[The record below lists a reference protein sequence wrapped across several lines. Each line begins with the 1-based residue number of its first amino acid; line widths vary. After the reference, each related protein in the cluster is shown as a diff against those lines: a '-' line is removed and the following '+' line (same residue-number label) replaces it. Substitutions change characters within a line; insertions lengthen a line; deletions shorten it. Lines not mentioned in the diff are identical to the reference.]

1 MSKIFRSTE
10 HRKLSAAR
18 VNGQSTDRT
27 RLETDRRL
35 RELADRSNGGLEV
48 APLWHPAR
56 DEHTVEVA
64 LSVLD

>member
-10 HRKLSAAR
+10 SSKRSPAR
-18 VNGQSTDRT
+18 VNGQSTGRT
-27 RLETDRRL
+27 RLETDRGM
-35 RELADRSNGGLEV
+35 RELAHRSHGGLEV
-48 APLWHPAR
+48 ALFWHPAR